1 MKNLHNEM
9 IERVKTLVHQ
19 LVDLIDQFRKLELA
33 KREIESELDAAKTYI
48 LTSRDPAI
56 KRELYKIN
64 KLKKEL
70 LSATKRTQK
79 VVERKSH
86 LVIRLLQEHGR
97 EGMEVDEIMTL
108 LTSNGT
114 EIDRNYLTTIL
125 SKLRKREMAIKQGNK
140 FFITSPRQK
149 PTASLRLVKNSQPQT
164 AAV

>member
-1 MKNLHNEM
+1 MKNLYQEM
-9 IERVKTLVHQ
+9 IERIRTLIQ
-19 LVDLIDQFRKLELA
+19 QQADLVEQFRKLELA

-56 KRELYKIN
+56 KRELEKLN
-64 KLKKEL
+64 ELKKEL

-79 VVERKSH
+79 VVESKSH

-97 EGMEVDEIMTL
+97 EGLEVDEIMSL

-114 EIDRNYLTTIL
+114 EIDRNYLATIL
-125 SKLRKREMAIKQGNK
+125 NKLRKREMAIKQGSK
-140 FFITSPRQK
+140 FFITAPGQK
-149 PTASLRLVKNSQPQT
+149 PTASLRLVKNSQPQM

>member
-1 MKNLHNEM
+1 M

-19 LVDLIDQFRKLELA
+19 LVELVDQFRKLELA

-56 KRELYKIN
+56 KRELDKIN
-64 KLKKEL
+64 ELKKEL

-79 VVERKSH
+79 VVESRSH
-86 LVIRLLQEHGR
+86 LVIRLLQEHG
-97 EGMEVDEIMTL
+97 EGLDVDEIMTL

-140 FFITSPRQK
+140 FFITAPGQK
-149 PTASLRLVKNSQPQT
+149 PAASLRLVKNSQPQT